1 MSPRRLKAFVFSSLI
16 LSIALACGLPSLGF
30 LTPSATQGP
39 IQLLQCTPYPSALC
53 LQSFGLGHNELVV
66 TFYFPEAEAVEY
78 HLKIWQ
84 AGEATTYP
92 CAFTTSL
99 PTILYCTGPLI
110 PLGTPIRVEL
120 YTKAGSLP
128 LAEGDFTLTA
138 LALPTLS
145 IGAVSPTPG
154 PGTPPAG
161 TAYPN
166 PTRPQP

>member
-1 MSPRRLKAFVFSSLI
+1 MSPRWLKAFLFSSLI
-16 LSIALACGLPSLGF
+16 LSTILACGLPSFGF

-39 IQLLQCTPYPSALC
+39 IQLLQCNTYPSALC
-53 LQSFGLGHNELVV
+53 LQSFGLGQNQLVV

-78 HLKIWQ
+78 HLKILQ

-92 CAFTTSL
+92 CAFTTAS

-145 IGAVSPTPG
+145 IGAVSETPSAA
-154 PGTPPAG
+154 TSPAG

-166 PTRPQP
+166 PNTPQP